1 MTLSSGSPALQPP
14 QAAQQPSPGQ
24 DALRDAACQRLY
36 DLAGDV
42 ADQLRSLPASD
53 WEEPLWRLYERL
65 QQAHARYFRALGG
78 ARMGA
83 HRVDLQTA
91 QEAMCELVL
100 WELLALYR
108 AGRE

>member
-42 ADQLRSLPASD
+42 ADQLR
-53 WEEPLWRLYERL
+53 R
-65 QQAHARYFRALGG
+65 
-78 ARMGA
+78 
-83 HRVDLQTA
+83 
-91 QEAMCELVL
+91 
-100 WELLALYR
+100 
-108 AGRE
+108 